1 MLFFFFF
8 GSVGIAM
15 LSTAAELAPQQSP
28 QKSEG
33 AEAVQKQGG
42 TADTT
47 GKSGTADTLSE
58 SNADDTLSMSGT
70 VDTLSESSFAGNSV
84 PAGVAGAAAQL
95 EQSSVDFDALG
106 G

>member
-1 MLFFFFF
+1 
-8 GSVGIAM
+8 
-15 LSTAAELAPQQSP
+15 
-28 QKSEG
+28 
-33 AEAVQKQGG
+33 
-42 TADTT
+42 
-47 GKSGTADTLSE
+47 
-58 SNADDTLSMSGT
+58 MSGT